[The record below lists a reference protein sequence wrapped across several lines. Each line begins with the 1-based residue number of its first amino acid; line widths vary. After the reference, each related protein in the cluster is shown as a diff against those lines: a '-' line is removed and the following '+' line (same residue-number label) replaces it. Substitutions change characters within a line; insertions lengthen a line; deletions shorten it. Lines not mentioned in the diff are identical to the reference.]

1 MPVFGER
8 KNSSK
13 SGVVWEREGRNQGS
27 RFSRVLGSYSWGL
40 IPGLID
46 CNELLVSEKN
56 SREKHPLCPVSSSSQ
71 VLQALKFCL
80 RGRQRSLSVSS
91 KLSSP
96 GENFFPTTTKGTRE
110 RISCAKS
117 KGCLEG
123 SSSYWSSRQ
132 EEKELTFLAYHG
144 WLCLGLRASL
154 WWGRTVSQGWKSSPS
169 KWIFMPLTSTL
180 TGPISVD
187 WQEGV
192 WSSTGFSFLL
202 FAIL

>member
-27 RFSRVLGSYSWGL
+27 KFSRVLGSYSWGL

-117 KGCLEG
+117 KGLLRGFQLLLILKAGRKRVDFSCLPWLAVPG
-123 SSSYWSSRQ
+123 SQSI
-132 EEKELTFLAYHG
+132 
-144 WLCLGLRASL
+144 SL
-154 WWGRTVSQGWKSSPS
+154 VGQ
-169 KWIFMPLTSTL
+169 
-180 TGPISVD
+180 D
-187 WQEGV
+187 
-192 WSSTGFSFLL
+192 GFSRVKEFTK
-202 FAIL
+202 